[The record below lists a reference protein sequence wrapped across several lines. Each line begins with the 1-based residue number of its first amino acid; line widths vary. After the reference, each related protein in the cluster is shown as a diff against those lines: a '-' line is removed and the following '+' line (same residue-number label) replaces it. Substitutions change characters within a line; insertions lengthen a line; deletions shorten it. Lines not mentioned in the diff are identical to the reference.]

1 MVAKRRLN
9 NMKKYTVRYYFDGT
23 GEVEIEA
30 NNKAEAEE
38 KWRDGDCPEGEEWGQ
53 NYILDEV
60 ME

>member
-1 MVAKRRLN
+1 
-9 NMKKYTVRYYFDGT
+9 MKKYTVRYYFDGT